1 MRLSKEQAEKIFK
14 QNLKYIKRSIKK
26 KISLYEPLD
35 YKTAYNGFIQW
46 IKDEDFK
53 VIREIPMDG
62 EVENHLNELI
72 KNFLIKNAYYEL
84 AEKYI
89 QRIIMN
95 KLGISDTNEIRVL
108 EIGDFIRE
116 RLEKEELKKL
126 KTFKEKSKFKTYLTA
141 AVFRLLIDF
150 WRHKSHEEEKV
161 TKHEPEIEKSLHRP
175 PDDPLTV
182 LIKTE
187 DEAFKKKAV
196 EFLPQILDKLD
207 FKEKLV
213 IQLKYEKDM
222 KISAIART
230 LGRTRFLTAQFIKQI
245 ERRISTEILGGSHE
259 ASRR

>member
-14 QNLKYIKRSIKK
+14 HNLKYIKRSIKK

-46 IKDEDFK
+46 VQDEDFK
-53 VIREIPMDG
+53 MIREIPVEV
-62 EVENHLNELI
+62 EVENHLKDLI
-72 KNFLIKNAYYEL
+72 KNFLIKNAYYVL

-95 KLGISDTNEIRVL
+95 KLGTSDPNEIRIL
-108 EIGDFIRE
+108 EMGDFIRE

-126 KTFKEKSKFKTYLTA
+126 KTFKEKSKFKTYLTT

-150 WRHKSHEEEKV
+150 WRHKNHEEEKV
-161 TKHEPEIEKSLHRP
+161 TKHGPEIEKSLHRP
-175 PDDPLTV
+175 LDDPLTV
-182 LIKTE
+182 LVKTE

-196 EFLPQILDKLD
+196 EFLPQVLDKLD
-207 FKEKLV
+207 FKGKLV
-213 IQLKYEKDM
+213 IQLKYEKNM

-230 LGRTRFLTAQFIKQI
+230 LGRTRFLTEQFIKQI
-245 ERRISTEILGGSHE
+245 ERRISMEILGGSHE